1 MKITSLAFKRIQG
14 GYNMGV
20 FRKKTQGK
28 KKSARQIFLGA
39 FLSEYFILYLTIICF
54 VCVIPFVPKI
64 ITRSNLLNVMSN
76 LWPLLAVAVGQTFVL
91 LLGGIDLS
99 QVSVIGVTSVLG
111 TVLMSNSF
119 NEGIFSSTPLWGWLI
134 GPDGGPLAG
143 SAAAIPVCI
152 LVMLAAGT
160 LIGIFNGFF
169 VAQYK
174 MPPFMVTLVTQMFLL
189 NFAIFLTQSRN
200 VMGLPEGFKLLGKGY
215 IGGIIPYAAVLAL
228 LITIIGYF
236 ILSRL
241 VLGKWI
247 YATGANETASL
258 VSGVPTK
265 KVTIFCYAFSGFCAA
280 AGSAIY
286 SARLNMG
293 RPTLGE
299 DLTMDIVGAAVL
311 GGTSLL
317 GGKGKVTWTLFGV
330 MFYTVLFNVLN
341 LFNLSYYTIN
351 IVKGFVILIAAFLDV
366 VRTKLAVRISI
377 ESGAGD

>member
-1 MKITSLAFKRIQG
+1 MGVITKQAQAKRKGPKRWIQG
-14 GYNMGV
+14 M
-20 FRKKTQGK
+20 
-28 KKSARQIFLGA
+28 
-39 FLSEYFILYLTIICF
+39 FLSEYFILYLTILCF

-76 LWPLLAVAVGQTFVL
+76 LWPLLVVAVGQTFVL

-99 QVSVIGVTSVLG
+99 QVSIIGVTSVIG
-111 TVLMSNSF
+111 TVLMSSSF

-134 GPDGGPLAG
+134 GPKGGPLAG
-143 SAAAIPVCI
+143 SSAAIPLCI
-152 LVMLAAGT
+152 LAMLVVGT
-160 LIGIFNGFF
+160 VIGMFNGFF
-169 VAQYK
+169 VAQFK

-189 NFAIFLTQSRN
+189 SFAIFLTQSRN
-200 VMGLPEGFKLLGKGY
+200 VMGLPEGFKKLGKGY
-215 IGGIIPYAAVLAL
+215 IGGVIPYAAVLTL
-228 LITIIGYF
+228 IITIIGYF

-258 VSGVPTK
+258 VSGVPIK

-317 GGKGKVTWTLFGV
+317 GGKGKVTWTFFGV
-330 MFYTVLFNVLN
+330 LFYTVLFNVLN

-351 IVKGFVILIAAFLDV
+351 IVKGCVILIAAFLDV
-366 VRTKLAVRISI
+366 IRTKLAVRVSV
-377 ESGAGD
+377 ENEAGV

>member
-1 MKITSLAFKRIQG
+1 
-14 GYNMGV
+14 MGV
-20 FRKKTQGK
+20 LTKKTQTK
-28 KKSARQIFLGA
+28 KKNPKQIVQSM
-39 FLSEYFILYLTIICF
+39 FLSEYFIFYLTVICF

-76 LWPLLAVAVGQTFVL
+76 LWPLLVVAVGQTFVL

-99 QVSVIGVTSVLG
+99 QVSIIGVTSVIG
-111 TVLMSNSF
+111 TVLMSDSF
-119 NEGIFSSTPLWGWLI
+119 NEGIFSATPLWGWLI

-143 SAAAIPVCI
+143 SSLAIPVCI
-152 LVMLAAGT
+152 LVMLLVGT

-169 VAQYK
+169 VAQFK

-189 NFAIFLTQSRN
+189 SFAIFLTQSRN
-200 VMGLPEGFKLLGKGY
+200 VMGLPDGFKELGKGY
-215 IGGIIPYAAVLAL
+215 LGGIIPYAAILT
-228 LITIIGYF
+228 LIITVIGYF
-236 ILSRL
+236 ILSKL

-258 VSGVPTK
+258 VSGVPIK
-265 KVTIFCYAFSGFCAA
+265 KVTVFCYAFSGFCAA

-317 GGKGKVTWTLFGV
+317 GGKGKVTWTFFGV
-330 MFYTVLFNVLN
+330 LFYTILFNALN

-351 IVKGFVILIAAFLDV
+351 IVKGFVILVAACLDV
-366 VRTKLAVRISI
+366 VRTKLAVKISVQD
-377 ESGAGD
+377 EAGV

>member
-1 MKITSLAFKRIQG
+1 
-14 GYNMGV
+14 MGV
-20 FRKKTQGK
+20 FTKKTQAKGK
-28 KKSARQIFLGA
+28 KKTAKQVVMNMLM
-39 FLSEYFILYLTIICF
+39 SEYFIFYLTILCF
-54 VCVIPFVPKI
+54 VCVIPFVPRI

-76 LWPLLAVAVGQTFVL
+76 LWPLLVVAVGQTFVL

-99 QVSVIGVTSVLG
+99 QVSVIGVTSVIG
-111 TVLMSNSF
+111 TVLMSSSLK
-119 NEGIFSSTPLWGWLI
+119 EDIFSSTPLWGWLI
-134 GPDGGPLAG
+134 GPEGGPL
-143 SAAAIPVCI
+143 SDSSMAIPLCI
-152 LVMLAAGT
+152 LVMLMAGT
-160 LIGIFNGFF
+160 LIGMFNGFF
-169 VAQYK
+169 VARFK

-200 VMGLPEGFKLLGKGY
+200 VMGLPEGFKELGKGSL
-215 IGGIIPYAAVLAL
+215 GGIIPYAAILTLTVTA
-228 LITIIGYF
+228 IAYF
-236 ILSRL
+236 ILKKL

-247 YATGANETASL
+247 YSTGANETASI

-317 GGKGKVTWTLFGV
+317 GGKGKVTWTVFGV
-330 MFYTVLFNVLN
+330 LFYTILFNVLN

-351 IVKGFVILIAAFLDV
+351 IVKGFVILAAAFLDV
-366 VRTKLAVRISI
+366 VRTRLAVKMST
-377 ESGAGD
+377 ENEAGV